1 MKTKIICKK
10 VNFDTQ
16 AFYAVVGGK
25 EYFLFEQAYK
35 SSVREFFKYGYY
47 LTDNI
52 DYSKLNN
59 EAVLRTFNKIPSYI
73 KYIESEFGIACYE
86 KTKRKQGKLNRKFG
100 IRCIN
105 YLTQRECIDYA
116 VGY

>member
-1 MKTKIICKK
+1 MKSKIICKK

-16 AFYAVVGGK
+16 AFYVVVDGK
-25 EYFLFEQAYK
+25 NYFLFEQAYK

-47 LTDNI
+47 LSDTL

-59 EAVLRTFNKIPSYI
+59 EAIRRTLSKIPSYV
-73 KYIESEFGIACYE
+73 KYVENEFGIACYE
-86 KTKRKQGKLNRKFG
+86 KTKRKKEKLNRKLKLKN
-100 IRCIN
+100 IN
-105 YLTQRECIDYA
+105 FLTQRECMAYA

>member
-1 MKTKIICKK
+1 MKTKIICEK

-16 AFYAVVGGK
+16 AFYAVVNGK

-35 SSVREFFKYGYY
+35 SSVREFFKHGYY
-47 LTDNI
+47 LTDNL

-59 EAVLRTFNKIPSYI
+59 EAVRRTLSKIPSYV
-73 KYIESEFGIACYE
+73 KYIENEFGIACYE
-86 KTKRKQGKLNRKFG
+86 KTKRKQEKFTKKFKLKN
-100 IRCIN
+100 IN
-105 YLTQRECIDYA
+105 FLTQRECMAYA

>member
-16 AFYAVVGGK
+16 AFYAVVDGK

-47 LTDNI
+47 LTDSL

-59 EAVLRTFNKIPSYI
+59 EAVMRTLNKIPSYI
-73 KYIESEFGIACYE
+73 KYIENEFGIACYE
-86 KTKRKQGKLNRKFG
+86 KTKRKQEKINKKFKVK
-100 IRCIN
+100 RIN
-105 YLTQRECIDYA
+105 YLTQRECMAYA